1 MTLQTHHYISSKPMF
16 IVVMGVSGTGK
27 STLGQ
32 ALATEL
38 GMPFLDGDSLH
49 PKANIDKMS
58 AGHPLTDTDRT
69 PWLALIRSTVEN
81 MYTEQEHQPINIGS
95 RPGVVVACSAL
106 KRAYR
111 DVLRGDQSPGV
122 TGSEKLPTYFVFLEG
137 TKETLL
143 ARMQSRQGHFMKS
156 GMLESQLEALESPRG
171 EDGVVVVSVD
181 NTPADQLRAAAT
193 GLELFCQSNA

>member
-1 MTLQTHHYISSKPMF
+1 MTSQMHHSISNRPMF

-58 AGHPLTDTDRT
+58 AGHPLTDADRA

-81 MYTEQEHQPINIGS
+81 MDREQQHQPISMGS

-106 KRAYR
+106 KRGYR
-111 DVLRGDQSPGV
+111 DVLRGGESSKA
-122 TGSEKLPTYFVFLEG
+122 TGSDRLPTYFVFLEG
-137 TKETLL
+137 TKETLVG
-143 ARMQSRQGHFMKS
+143 RMQNRRGHFMKS
-156 GMLESQLEALESPRG
+156 SMLESQLEALESPRG
-171 EDGVVVVSVD
+171 EDGVVVVSVED
-181 NTPADQLRAAAT
+181 TPSDQLRAVVA
-193 GLELFCQSNA
+193 GLELCCQSNA

>member
-1 MTLQTHHYISSKPMF
+1 MTSQMYHSISNMPMF

-58 AGHPLTDTDRT
+58 AGHPLTDADRA

-81 MYTEQEHQPINIGS
+81 MYREQQHQSIRMGS
-95 RPGVVVACSAL
+95 RFGVVVACSAL
-106 KRAYR
+106 KRGYR
-111 DVLRGDQSPGV
+111 DVLRGDESSKV
-122 TGSEKLPTYFVFLEG
+122 SESDRPPTYFVFLEG

-143 ARMQSRQGHFMKS
+143 GRMQNRQGHFMKS
-156 GMLESQLEALESPRG
+156 SMLESQLEALESPK
-171 EDGVVVVSVD
+171 
-181 NTPADQLRAAAT
+181 
-193 GLELFCQSNA
+193 